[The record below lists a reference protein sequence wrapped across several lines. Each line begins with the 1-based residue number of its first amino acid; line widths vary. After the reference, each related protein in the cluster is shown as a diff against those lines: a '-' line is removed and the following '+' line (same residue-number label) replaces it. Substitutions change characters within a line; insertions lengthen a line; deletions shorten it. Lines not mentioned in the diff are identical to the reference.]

1 MAIGRPRSFD
11 RGEALDRALDVF
23 WQKGYEGASLVDLT
37 SAIGV
42 SPPSLYAAFGN
53 KEALFRAA
61 LDRYDELRAPF
72 FNAVLA
78 APTARAVAETL
89 LYGLAE
95 GQAGA
100 DRPQGCLLVQGAL
113 SCSSEA
119 EPIRQELIARRTGT
133 ETALRDRFAAA
144 RAEGDLPPDA
154 DPAALA
160 RFLTT
165 VGQGM
170 AVQAVSG
177 ATPDTLRQ
185 VAEIAL
191 HAWPNPASERKSSP

>member
-61 LDRYDELRAPF
+61 LDRYDDLLAPF
-72 FNAVLA
+72 FTAVLA
-78 APTARAVAETL
+78 APTARAVAETM
-89 LYGLAE
+89 LYGLAD

-100 DRPQGCLLVQGAL
+100 GRPQGCLLVQGAL

-119 EPIRQELIARRTGT
+119 EPIRQELIARRAVTR
-133 ETALRDRFAAA
+133 TALRDRFAAA
-144 RAEGDLPPDA
+144 QAQGDLPPDA
-154 DPAALA
+154 DPDALA
-160 RFLTT
+160 RFLAAI
-165 VGQGM
+165 GQGM

-177 ATPDTLRQ
+177 ATPDELRQ
-185 VAEIAL
+185 VARIAL
-191 HAWPNPASERKSSP
+191 DAWPAPASEGKSPP